1 MGIRVYI
8 RNSKDTESENEI
20 CLGKLYAY
28 ADGNENLESVKYMIE
43 TRCFT
48 PEYWGYFF
56 TYHDNGND
64 LYEHLDCLMCGGY
77 FDYGEI
83 AQFNDMQIFDF
94 VMLFSNDWNLFWVNE
109 NPNCNFNVRNIF
121 DCILAQNKKYNN
133 CIWELRQ
140 GA

>member
-8 RNSKDTESENEI
+8 RNAKDIESENEI

-28 ADGNENLESVKYMIE
+28 ANGNENFKSVKYMIE
-43 TRCFT
+43 ARCFN
-48 PEYWGYFF
+48 PEYWYYFF
-56 TYHDNGND
+56 EYHGNCDD
-64 LYEHLDCLMCGGY
+64 LSEHIDCLMCGEY

-83 AQFNDMQIFDF
+83 AQFNGMQIFDF
-94 VMLFSNDWNLFWVNE
+94 IRLFAKDWNAFWSDVY
-109 NPNCNFNVRNIF
+109 PNCNFNVWEISK
-121 DCILAQNKKYNN
+121 CIREQNKKYHN